1 MACSHRLSLSIH
13 QCRRT
18 SSCFLAP
25 PLPACKSVPAF
36 RTIAP
41 RCPGSC
47 QSFWPLWANVAF
59 IFSTVRPTALILFR
73 GVRGSKPTSSYLPA
87 LQVLDGRSYCSADS
101 AARLEE
107 EESPTA
113 VDQEGL
119 LEAKRKEFES
129 LRNSV
134 QEFDK
139 EIAKLKEL
147 QKRKLMEL
155 ESLKTET
162 NGLDVQNEVKLG
174 RKKSTRESLDSEGKS
189 SASRRKKTTKETSS
203 VSSSSFSAPVEAGRG
218 ESTKPSESIMPL
230 ETLGLTEEPENVEIK
245 EKSKKSHTKRKTE
258 RKSIKGEDME
268 ATSEGKSIMGESVDV
283 KQQSK
288 GPSKW
293 DHELLEKSKSKSSV
307 SRKEKSDA
315 MNEQKTS
322 IEIETPNH
330 SLSVSEKQNHPSEM
344 EIAQVTLE
352 DSETVE
358 RAAGLKRS
366 KRKLCQSSSQ
376 YAAENRLLQLE
387 KESTDLGDASSIPGK
402 DNAVIVG
409 ESQPGLYTAKS
420 KFDHPWPQ
428 WTAFLE
434 HLEEKNY
441 FSDVVDMVGT
451 QRALFK
457 DRAYIKNA
465 LMSFGRERDDLFRF
479 LSKQAIRVIVNFGCP
494 SIDRKV
500 VNAAKRLRAQLGI
513 VEGDVCQQCR
523 LKKSCT
529 RAFCLPERQITAVT
543 LDVVR
548 ILLPFAENILPDAE
562 LHESYPKE
570 VTIAICNL
578 LEELV
583 QLSLKPKE
591 SNITKPKLTESF
603 SPQISLGVKGKFDE
617 DISSQN
623 FADWSCPNCA
633 YANFSRNRQCRVCG
647 VFRPMRYP
655 KPGDW
660 ECPNPKCR
668 FTNFMKNIVCLE
680 CHTERGTHAGL
691 VAGERRVGY
700 IRNGFQD
707 DQPNWGRV
715 DKPIRRSVADF
726 EDEEASPVRTWSD
739 DDNERSW
746 ESSRGM
752 SRMKHEE
759 WKPDLRRKGKFDDV
773 DDFGGSGFSEEDDF
787 SDEEDFASG
796 QKSMMGA
803 RNPKLAS
810 NRWNRDVRDAAAYD
824 DDLNGNTKS
833 VGGRDDWKYFDKA
846 GRRSKVGIGD
856 KDHGRGGYKGFSPDF
871 EGHS

>member
-441 FSDVVDMVGT
+441 FSDVVGT

-523 LKKSCT
+523 LKRSCT
-529 RAFCLPERQITAVT
+529 RAFCLPDRQMASVT

-548 ILLPFAENILPDAE
+548 LLLPFAANVLPDAE
-562 LHESYPKE
+562 SHESYPEE
-570 VTIAICNL
+570 VTTAIRNL
-578 LEELV
+578 LEQLV
-583 QLSLKPKE
+583 RLSSKPKKA
-591 SNITKPKLTESF
+591 NIRKPNVTETF
-603 SPQISLGVKGKFDE
+603 SPEVSPPTKGKFDE
-617 DISSQN
+617 ENSVEN
-623 FADWSCPNCA
+623 LGDWSCPNCA
-633 YANFSRNRQCRVCG
+633 YSNFSRNRQCRVCG
-647 VFRPMRYP
+647 VFRPMRNP
-655 KPGDW
+655 QPGDW

-668 FTNFMKNIVCLE
+668 FTNFTRNIVCLE
-680 CHTERGTHAGL
+680 CQTERGTFIGL
-691 VAGERRVGY
+691 AAGERNVGY
-700 IRNGFQD
+700 AAKELQGDRLR
-707 DQPNWGRV
+707 WGGV
-715 DKPIRRSVADF
+715 DRSIPRSVAGLENEETSPLRAWTD
-726 EDEEASPVRTWSD
+726 DE
-739 DDNERSW
+739 NERSSD
-746 ESSRGM
+746 SSHGLTF
-752 SRMKHEE
+752 RMKHEE
-759 WKPDLRRKGKFDDV
+759 WKPNFRGKGKIEDADFDDL
-773 DDFGGSGFSEEDDF
+773 DESEFSEDDNF
-787 SDEEDFASG
+787 SDEQGFDHC

-803 RNPKLAS
+803 RNPKFVSSRRNCDVSDDDDAFRS
-810 NRWNRDVRDAAAYD
+810 KARIGNRDHNRSSY
-824 DDLNGNTKS
+824 
-833 VGGRDDWKYFDKA
+833 
-846 GRRSKVGIGD
+846 RR
-856 KDHGRGGYKGFSPDF
+856 FSPDF
-871 EGHS
+871 QRNAKSDFRGDKKTRGQER